1 MNVITNPIFEAKSD
15 YTNPTCRITPSSTIH
30 FKAEPLLKVSA
41 TPNKVDIEKE
51 HEYNKGFTEEQSNI
65 RSKDDDFFILKLR
78 AAHGKFNLKDEDPHQ
93 ENKYSFSSGS
103 TLRSSFDPKLDY
115 AHTNFSRSENS
126 KRKSSNKQC
135 LGKKFVSFSQFPLSL
150 CNNLGYLKISFLTK
164 FIIFW

>member
-1 MNVITNPIFEAKSD
+1 MWLLIQYLRLNLIILIPHVELLPLPRS
-15 YTNPTCRITPSSTIH
+15 H

-41 TPNKVDIEKE
+41 TPNKIDIEKE
-51 HEYNKGFTEEQSNI
+51 HEDNKGFTEEQQNI

-93 ENKYSFSSGS
+93 ENNYSFSSGS

-115 AHTNFSRSENS
+115 AHTNFSHSENS
-126 KRKSSNKQC
+126 KEKSSNKQC